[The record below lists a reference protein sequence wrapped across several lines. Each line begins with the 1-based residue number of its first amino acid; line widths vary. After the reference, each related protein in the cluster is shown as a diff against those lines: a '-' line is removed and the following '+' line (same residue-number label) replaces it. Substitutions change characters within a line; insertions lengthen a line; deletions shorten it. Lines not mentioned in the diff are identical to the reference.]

1 MPGNRTRVSRVELQS
16 KLETC
21 HESLQVV
28 DKYMNHKG
36 GNTIDV

>member
-1 MPGNRTRVSRVELQS
+1 MPGNRIRLTRIELQS

>member
-1 MPGNRTRVSRVELQS
+1 MPGNRIRLTRTELQS

>member
-1 MPGNRTRVSRVELQS
+1 MPGNRIRLTRIELQS

-36 GNTIDV
+36 GNTTDV